1 MRSSPETFLSHYQNI
16 KQLLVYNTPLCKKK
30 RLKKMEKKIRQVV
43 NVQALDL
50 YLPSVITTT
59 I

>member
-1 MRSSPETFLSHYQNI
+1 MQ
-16 KQLLVYNTPLCKKK
+16 KK